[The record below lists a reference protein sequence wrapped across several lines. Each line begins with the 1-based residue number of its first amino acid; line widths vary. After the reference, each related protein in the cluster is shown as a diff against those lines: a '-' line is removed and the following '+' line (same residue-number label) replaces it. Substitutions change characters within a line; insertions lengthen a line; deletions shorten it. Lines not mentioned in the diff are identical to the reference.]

1 MGLKT
6 MLWVCRTILP
16 KNLFS
21 YGPMS
26 IPPGTP
32 SEGEREGALSK
43 KKNRP
48 LCRLGWVFKLFNF
61 FHTKKISEMGFGAR
75 RGVRENL
82 LVLIH
87 GE

>member
-32 SEGEREGALSK
+32 SEGEGEGALSK

-48 LCRLGWVFKLFNF
+48 FSIDWLGVQTIPWGG
-61 FHTKKISEMGFGAR
+61 SS
-75 RGVRENL
+75 
-82 LVLIH
+82 
-87 GE
+87 